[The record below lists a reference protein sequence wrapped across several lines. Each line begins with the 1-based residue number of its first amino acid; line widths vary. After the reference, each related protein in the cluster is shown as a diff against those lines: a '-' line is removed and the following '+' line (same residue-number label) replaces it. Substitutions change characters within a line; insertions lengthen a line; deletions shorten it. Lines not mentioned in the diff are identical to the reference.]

1 MHLTTKTIIT
11 LAAAATLSTTG
22 QVFAQKD
29 SKTKKGTPATQVKG
43 VTAAKPETKEEKIS
57 YAIGLNIANGLSSQG
72 ITLNADFFA
81 QAIKDFNAK
90 GAKQMSEEE
99 VMQILQALDQEL
111 RDKAQ
116 ANMQKNAAENAA
128 AGQRFL
134 EENKKRP
141 GVKVTPSGLQYEVIR
156 EGTGPIPK
164 ETDKVKTHYHGT
176 LIDGS
181 VFDSS
186 VERGQPAVFPVN
198 GVIKGWVEALQ
209 MMKVGSKWK
218 LYIPSDLAYGPNG
231 SGPKIGPNT
240 TLIFEV
246 ELLSIEN

>member
-1 MHLTTKTIIT
+1 M
-11 LAAAATLSTTG
+11 
-22 QVFAQKD
+22 
-29 SKTKKGTPATQVKG
+29 
-43 VTAAKPETKEEKIS
+43 
-57 YAIGLNIANGLSSQG
+57 
-72 ITLNADFFA
+72 
-81 QAIKDFNAK
+81 IK
-90 GAKQMSEEE
+90 
-99 VMQILQALDQEL
+99 
-111 RDKAQ
+111 
-116 ANMQKNAAENAA
+116 
-128 AGQRFL
+128 
-134 EENKKRP
+134 
-141 GVKVTPSGLQYEVIR
+141 
-156 EGTGPIPK
+156 EGTGPMPK

-218 LYIPSDLAYGPNG
+218 LFIPSDLAYGPNG

-246 ELLSIEN
+246 ELISIEN